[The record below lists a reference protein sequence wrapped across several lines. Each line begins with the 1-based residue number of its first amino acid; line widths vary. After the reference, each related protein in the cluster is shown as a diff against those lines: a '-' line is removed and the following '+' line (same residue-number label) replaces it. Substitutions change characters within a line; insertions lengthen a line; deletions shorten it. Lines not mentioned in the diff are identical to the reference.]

1 LIGGPIQQ
9 NREKVARANPITYVS
24 AADPPFLIAH
34 GDADRLVPHHQ
45 SVLLEA
51 ALKAAGVP
59 VTFHTVRGGGHGFR
73 NATADRLLKD
83 FFARHLK
90 ATRSGRD

>member
-1 LIGGPIQQ
+1 
-9 NREKVARANPITYVS
+9 
-24 AADPPFLIAH
+24 
-34 GDADRLVPHHQ
+34 
-45 SVLLEA
+45 
-51 ALKAAGVP
+51 

-90 ATRSGRD
+90 GTRSGRD